1 MIEAEERLEEGS
13 LARQVFEQLRH
24 LFVFDTLVQHAGWY
38 QEHNLIP
45 AGRMKAAR
53 AAINDLVDSL
63 APWSVVLVDAFG
75 VPPEVHNIPMLTEAG
90 VDPLH
95 V

>member
-1 MIEAEERLEEGS
+1 MRK
-13 LARQVFEQLRH
+13 ARW
-24 LFVFDTLVQHAGWY
+24 HARF
-38 QEHNLIP
+38 LSSRI
-45 AGRMKAAR
+45 KAAR

-75 VPPEVHNIPMLTEAG
+75 VPSEVHNIPMLTEAG